1 MADPRPGTHNGPP
14 HAVPDSG
21 AHAAQPPA
29 AAPFSRPFTLYEALP
44 YTPFSSIAPFDS
56 GRFRGHTCDTRRQ
69 TSRGVQS
76 ASDFPSQFHR
86 CSPPAVNRLGV
97 PRASPHRPRSRL
109 RFRCTQP
116 RGRGSEPSPQALPTS
131 AQPSSTPPG
140 ARKYPRV
147 VGCSLGLGRKSANS

>member
-56 GRFRGHTCDTRRQ
+56 GRFRGHTCDTRRHPVGFNRRL
-69 TSRGVQS
+69 TFHPNSTGVLPPPSIGS
-76 ASDFPSQFHR
+76 ASPAPPLTDLVPGFDFAALNQEAAAQNPPSK
-86 CSPPAVNRLGV
+86 
-97 PRASPHRPRSRL
+97 
-109 RFRCTQP
+109 RFQ
-116 RGRGSEPSPQALPTS
+116 QALSQVQHLLERGNIPE
-131 AQPSSTPPG
+131 
-140 ARKYPRV
+140 
-147 VGCSLGLGRKSANS
+147 L